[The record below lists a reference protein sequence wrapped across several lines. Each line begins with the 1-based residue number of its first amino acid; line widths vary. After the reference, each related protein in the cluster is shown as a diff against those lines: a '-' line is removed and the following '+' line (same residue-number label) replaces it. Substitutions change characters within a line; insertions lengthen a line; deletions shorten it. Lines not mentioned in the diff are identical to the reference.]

1 MTEASGTALTF
12 PALYSSVDEVS
23 ANHQRVF
30 FKSIR
35 LQCIVLAVAAAASI
49 LPEGALFNAG
59 PAVAMAMFVTVIL
72 VQATPLSSVSEKK
85 WYDARAAAESIKS
98 ASWQFAVGG
107 ESFRIDDED
116 AEVRFQRMIS
126 RILENLPALDR
137 PATSSDDG
145 SVTEQMRAI
154 RATDRAE
161 RREFYIKF
169 RIQDQFEWYSKKSKF
184 NAKRAK
190 YARYVMV
197 GISVVAIVC
206 GILRIKG
213 ALDIDLVS
221 VLATVASGVLLWS
234 QAKKYTTL
242 SESYSVT
249 SHEVGIIRSTIKQSP
264 TEEEWAQAAH
274 DAEAAFSREHTMWF
288 ARRQGPL

>member
-1 MTEASGTALTF
+1 MTVDPLKELTF
-12 PALYSSVDEVS
+12 PALYCSVDEIS
-23 ANHQRVF
+23 ANHQRKF

-35 LQCIVLAVAAAASI
+35 LQAIALAIAAAASVI
-49 LPEGALFNAG
+49 PEGVLANVG
-59 PAVAMAMFVTVIL
+59 PIVAVIMFVAVIL
-72 VQATPLSSVSEKK
+72 VQVTPLSSVSEKK

-107 ESFRIDDED
+107 ESFRIDDEE
-116 AEVRFQRMIS
+116 AEARFQGRIS
-126 RILENLPALDR
+126 ELLASLPVLDQ
-137 PATSSDDG
+137 PATSLEDG
-145 SVTEQMRAI
+145 SVTDRMRAA
-154 RATDRAE
+154 RAADLEA

-169 RIQDQFEWYSKKSKF
+169 RIQDQFEWYSKKARF
-184 NAKRAK
+184 NGKRARL
-190 YARYVMV
+190 ARAVLV
-197 GISVVAIVC
+197 GISIVAMIA

-213 ALDIDLVS
+213 LLDVDVVS

-249 SHEVGIIRSTIKQSP
+249 SHEVGLISSTIKTSP
-264 TEEEWAQAAH
+264 SEAEWAQAVH
-274 DAEAAFSREHTMWF
+274 DAEAAFSREHTMWS